1 VAFADCMI
9 SVMSTAIRRLRAW
22 ILAEPAAGTPEASDI
37 QLSALR
43 VVLLACLVL
52 ASIVGLHS
60 AVMALLLGRPWAVL
74 VVTVVVALLGAA
86 ISRARRRSPAGAMLL
101 LAAVYAA
108 GLGITVSTGSQPEL
122 SRLGYVVSYMT
133 PLVAGLLLNWRLAL
147 GLMLLNSLFF
157 AMAVSGYQAPQLPQQ
172 EVRLPHSLLYVHAT
186 LFMFFNLCLPLAV
199 FRMVAGMR
207 QTQAQLRSSRELSE
221 QVFQAA
227 CAPTLVCGPGDEV
240 LRANRPLLA
249 LCGLSEEQLRG
260 SALASLFTAPAG
272 EAPRDWRPEPGLRWR
287 LAVSDGA
294 VEGGREVLMR
304 SVRDISRSLRA
315 YSFEDVTELR
325 RTQADLAASVRREAW
340 ATWHDTLTGLPNRA
354 RCIQQLDVL
363 CGEGTGAPAHALL
376 TLRISNLRQLNARYG
391 VPAGDE
397 LLQSFAR
404 RLLALLPAGAAAARV
419 RGSVIAVLLPGG
431 DGDEA
436 RLLAAARQ
444 LRTALPVHAEA
455 ARQAVLLDLAFGLVS
470 VRDLLARQ
478 PAADGAELLRCGE
491 LVLDMA
497 QDPRWREAADGLML
511 FNDDTARSVARGM
524 AIEAELPQALDGR
537 QLHLL
542 YQPKLRPDGGLL
554 GFEALVR
561 WDSPALGAVSPTEFI
576 PVAEACGLVGGIT
589 DWVIAQACEQLA
601 RWCRTLG
608 EAARACHVAVNLSA
622 RDLERAVLFDTLMDG
637 LARHGLRPA
646 QLELEVTESALARQ
660 PAQALQQLQRLHAAG
675 FRIAIDDFGTGYSSL
690 AKLVDLPIDV
700 LKIDRSFLS
709 QLPGDARRERVVR
722 SMVSLAHSLKLQV
735 VAEGVET
742 GAQALFLQALGVQG
756 FLYGRPARPA
766 HWHALITQG
775 QLPAWAAGEPTPETI
790 SA

>member
-1 VAFADCMI
+1 MI
-9 SVMSTAIRRLRAW
+9 SVPSTAIRRWRAW
-22 ILAEPAAGTPEASDI
+22 ILAEPATGTPDAADI

-52 ASIVGLHS
+52 ACIVGVHS
-60 AVMALLLGRPWAVL
+60 VVMALLLGRPWAVL
-74 VVTVVVALLGAA
+74 IVVGVVVLLGAA
-86 ISRARRRSPAGAMLL
+86 ILRAQRDSPAGALLLL
-101 LAAVYAA
+101 LAVYAT

-122 SRLGYVVSYMT
+122 SRLGYVISYMT

-147 GLMLLNSLFF
+147 GLMLLNCLCF
-157 AMAVSGYQAPQLPQQ
+157 ALAISGYQAPQLPQQ
-172 EVRLPHSLLYVHAT
+172 QVRLPYSLVYVHAT

-207 QTQAQLRSSRELSE
+207 QTQDRLRSSRELSE

-227 CAPTLVCGPGDEV
+227 SAPTLVCGPGDEV

-249 LCGLSEEQLRG
+249 LCGLSEEQMRG
-260 SALASLFTAPAG
+260 RALASLFAAPAG
-272 EAPRDWRPEPGLRWR
+272 EVPRAWRSEPGLRWR
-287 LAVSDGA
+287 LVVGDRPAEDA
-294 VEGGREVLMR
+294 CEVQMR

-325 RTQADLAASVRREAW
+325 RAQADLAASMRREAW
-340 ATWHDTLTGLPNRA
+340 ATWYDTLTGLPNRA
-354 RCIQQLDVL
+354 RCIQQLDGL
-363 CGEGTGAPAHALL
+363 CGEGTGATAHALL

-397 LLQSFAR
+397 LLQSFVR

-444 LRTALPVHAEA
+444 LRAALPVHAEA

-491 LVLDMA
+491 LALDMA

-524 AIEAELPQALDGR
+524 AIEAELPQALERG

-542 YQPKLRPDGGLL
+542 YQPKLRPDGCLL

-561 WDSPALGAVSPTEFI
+561 WSSPTLGEIPPVEFI

-589 DWVIAQACEQLA
+589 DWVISAACEQLS
-601 RWCRTLG
+601 RWRQELG
-608 EAARACHVAVNLSA
+608 EVAVACHVAINLSA
-622 RDLERAVLFDTLMDG
+622 HDLERAGLFDLLMK
-637 LARHGLRPA
+637 LLVRHGVRPA

-660 PAQALQQLQRLHAAG
+660 PAQALQQLQRLHEAG

-700 LKIDRSFLS
+700 LKIDRSFLR

-722 SMVSLAHSLKLQV
+722 SMVSLAHSLKLQI

-756 FLYGRPARPA
+756 VQGFLYGRPERPA

-775 QLPAWAAGEPTPETI
+775 RLPAWAAGKPAPETMR
-790 SA
+790 A